1 MADHVWVEEMR
12 EVLDEAYRDR
22 DTAAVRDVYA
32 RASEHVRLTADM
44 LAHLNEIPEGAYT
57 RQDMA
62 EAIDR
67 VVRGRGEHDTLGL
80 LAGPAPVRPVEST
93 DEAERAVRD
102 DTPLEALNPETPAPP
117 QDTPEFRE
125 PGHPPSAR

>member
-12 EVLDEAYRDR
+12 GVLDEVFRDQ

-32 RASEHVRLTADM
+32 RASERLHLTADM

-57 RQDMA
+57 RQDMV

-67 VVRGRGEHDTLGL
+67 VVRSRGEDDTLGL
-80 LAGPAPVRPVEST
+80 LAGPAPM
-93 DEAERAVRD
+93 
-102 DTPLEALNPETPAPP
+102 
-117 QDTPEFRE
+117 Q
-125 PGHPPSAR
+125 